1 MLTVLLATRNGSR
14 TLPGVLEA
22 LCNLE
27 SPSSGWKL
35 VVVDNGS
42 TDPTREIV
50 YSFRMRLPVTYL
62 FEGRLGKN
70 VALNTGLPHLEGDL
84 AVFTD
89 DDVFPHSDW
98 LVRMRA
104 AADDHRLYSMFGGVV
119 LPRWEAPPPHWVK
132 WVPMGPVFT
141 LTDPRMTDG
150 PTDPWSVFGPNM
162 AIRAEV
168 FRSGICFDTSIG
180 PRGSNY
186 AMGSE
191 TELAVRLCQQG
202 HKAWHVRDCIVEH
215 FIRDYQM
222 DKSWVLRRA
231 IRFGRGRLRL
241 SGTADS
247 AAVQCLSG
255 IPVHLFPELLKK
267 GVKTVGGWLSLNEQ
281 AAFLARWEFNYH
293 LGQVI
298 EARLIRRQRCPHRDT
313 DKEGQ

>member
-1 MLTVLLATRNGSR
+1 MPS
-14 TLPGVLEA
+14 VLETFSH
-22 LCNLE
+22 LD

-50 YSFRMRLPVTYL
+50 ASFRKRLPVTYL
-62 FEGRLGKN
+62 FQGRLGKN
-70 VALNTGLPHLEGDL
+70 VALNTGLAHLEGDL

-98 LVRMRA
+98 LIRMRA
-104 AADDHRLYSMFGGVV
+104 AADDHQSYSMFGGVV
-119 LPRWEAPPPHWVK
+119 LPRWEGPPPDWVR
-132 WVPMGPVFT
+132 WVPAGPVFT
-141 LTDPRMTDG
+141 LTDPGMTEG
-150 PTDPWSVFGPNM
+150 PIFPFFVFGPNM

-180 PRGSNY
+180 PSGSNY

-191 TELAVRLCQQG
+191 TELTLRLGQQG

-215 FIRDYQM
+215 FIRNYQM

-231 IRFGRGRLRL
+231 IRFGRGQFRL
-241 SGTADS
+241 SGTVDS
-247 AAVQCLSG
+247 AAIPRLFG

-267 GVKTVGGWLSLNEQ
+267 GVNTVRGRLSFNEQ
-281 AAFLARWEFNYH
+281 AAFLARWWFNYH

-298 EARLIRRQRCPHRDT
+298 EARLIRR
-313 DKEGQ
+313 